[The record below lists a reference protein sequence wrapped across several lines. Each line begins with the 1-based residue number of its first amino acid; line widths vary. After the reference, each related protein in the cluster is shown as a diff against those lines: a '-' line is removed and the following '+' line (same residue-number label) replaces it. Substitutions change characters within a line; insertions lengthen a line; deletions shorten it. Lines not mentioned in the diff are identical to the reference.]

1 MPIQKHLSKTDTIN
15 LGSFYTPKFIVEIAY
30 KIMENHINLSD
41 FTLLDSSCGYGDF
54 FTKNLRYI
62 GADIDD
68 IALKSVPKNVKKI
81 HTNSLLNLSR
91 EKFDISQNE
100 PLIIIGNP
108 PYNDKTS
115 IIRNNVKKEIFDIDA
130 NLNHRDL
137 GISFLRSFAELD
149 PKFVCV
155 LHPLSYLIKRTN
167 FNSLAKFKNNYRLID
182 GLIIS
187 SEIFMPNSNTFFAI
201 IIALY
206 EKNCFGMN
214 YDFIKDYKFK
224 TYEGNSFRLNDF
236 DFIGSYVQ
244 KYPNHNDS
252 RKPVKYFY
260 TLRDINAL
268 KRNQTFMETPNSNS
282 VKVFN
287 ENLKYYCYIHHFK
300 KFASNLPYYFGNLDV
315 FIDND
320 EFLKISDEFLNT
332 NGSKNIDKY
341 FKTLI
346 KNIQGETNANYS
358 KQ

>member
-1 MPIQKHLSKTDTIN
+1 MSIQRHLNKIDTIN
-15 LGSFYTPKFIVEIAY
+15 LGSFYTPKFIVAIAY
-30 KIMENHINLSD
+30 EMLEKNVNLRD

-54 FTKNLRYI
+54 FIKKLRYI

-68 IALKSVPKNVKKI
+68 IALKSVPKNVKKF
-81 HTNSLLNLSR
+81 HTNSLLNLCR
-91 EKFDISQNE
+91 EKFHISQDE
-100 PLIIIGNP
+100 RLIIIGNP

-115 IIRNNVKKEIFDIDA
+115 KVRNNVKKEIFDIDVG
-130 NLNHRDL
+130 LKHRDL

-149 PKFVCV
+149 PEFVCV
-155 LHPLSYLIKRTN
+155 LHPLSYLIKQTN
-167 FNSLAKFKNNYRLID
+167 FNSLAKFKSNYCLMD
-182 GLIIS
+182 DLIIS
-187 SEIFMPNSNTFFAI
+187 SEIFTPNSSTFFPI

-214 YDFIKDYKFK
+214 YDFIKNYKFK
-224 TYEGNSFRLNDF
+224 TYEGNSFCLNNF

-244 KYPNHNDS
+244 KYPNHRDK
-252 RKPVKYFY
+252 REPVAYFH

-268 KRNQTFMETPNSNS
+268 KRNQTFMKTPNLNS

-320 EFLKISDEFLNT
+320 EFLKISDEFLDLNT
-332 NGSKNIDKY
+332 SSKINQYFDNLFDRIKY
-341 FKTLI
+341 DNHVI
-346 KNIQGETNANYS
+346 
-358 KQ
+358 